1 MYIVALHENRF
12 FVSDVYHV
20 NKELKK
26 NKKKQKK
33 TNLSR
38 AHDIEASF
46 TPFPHSNPNLTSGL
60 N

>member
-26 NKKKQKK
+26 KKKK
-33 TNLSR
+33 SAR
-38 AHDIEASF
+38 GCR
-46 TPFPHSNPNLTSGL
+46 P
-60 N
+60 